1 MKKESKK
8 NRKAKGSRI
17 DPLKGRTAAAE
28 GVSKAAA
35 VLEGAD
41 LGKSGESE
49 EGKAVPENMSPE
61 AELARIRA
69 RTIIVCSFAALGF
82 FFAFLSNY
90 GFFEMDKALL
100 YGLLGAVVGGAVGYS
115 PYFFSSFS

>member
-1 MKKESKK
+1 MKKESRK

-17 DPLKGRTAAAE
+17 DPLKGRAAAAE
-28 GVSKAAA
+28 GVS
-35 VLEGAD
+35 EGAD
-41 LGKSGESE
+41 LGKSVERVEESGEE
-49 EGKAVPENMSPE
+49 KAVPEKTSPE